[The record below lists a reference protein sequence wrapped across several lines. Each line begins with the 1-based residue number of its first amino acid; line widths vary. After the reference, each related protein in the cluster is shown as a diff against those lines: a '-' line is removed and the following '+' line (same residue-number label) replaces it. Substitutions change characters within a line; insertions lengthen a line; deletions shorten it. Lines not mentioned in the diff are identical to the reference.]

1 MAPGTQQA
9 LEQALQS
16 LGEATRDMGD
26 AASHNS
32 QSQAERAADQLN
44 RAQSAISQMRQKQ
57 TGTEMAGVMDQAK
70 KLAERQQGFDERLRK
85 NFGGGASG
93 DRSDQQNKQLSTQ
106 MAQEK
111 HREIDD
117 LHQLEHGMQQAAR
130 GMQNTQPDAA
140 KKLRDAIGE
149 MQQNE
154 LESRMRWTVDALN
167 KGMGSYAVMRE
178 APVTMA
184 LNQLKESL
192 QGAEG
197 AMNASGK
204 SGDSQ
209 EALRQALDRAEKLHR
224 DLEARAGGKEPGG
237 KEPGGNAPGGN
248 AQSGKEPGAN
258 GKGGQ
263 QAPGNQPGRRSG
275 SAPGGSFGPV
285 GPAGGGT
292 WDAMNMGG
300 RPAPD
305 QATVTRSYDDTIREM
320 ARMQQSVRS
329 DPATAKEMQ
338 DLMRQLQTLDPRR
351 FAADPA
357 RLAALEQQILA
368 EVEQAELILRRNLDN
383 AGGNVRT
390 TPEDSIPPGYSDAV
404 AEYFR
409 RLSH

>member
-1 MAPGTQQA
+1 MGSGGRMAPGTKQA
-9 LEQALQS
+9 LDQALQS
-16 LGEATRDMGD
+16 LSEATRDMGD

-57 TGTEMAGVMDQAK
+57 TGTEMGGVQDQAN
-70 KLAERQQGFDERLRK
+70 KLAQRQQSFDERLRK
-85 NFGGGASG
+85 SFGSGASG
-93 DRSDQQNKQLSTQ
+93 DRSDQQNRQLGAQ

-111 HREIDD
+111 QREIED
-117 LHQLEHGMQQAAR
+117 LHQLEHAMQQAAR
-130 GMQNTQPDAA
+130 GMQNTQPDAS

-184 LNQLKESL
+184 MNQLKESL
-192 QGAEG
+192 QGAAS
-197 AMNASGK
+197 AMNAGQ
-204 SGDSQ
+204 SGDPQ
-209 EALRQALDRAEKLHR
+209 DAVRQALNRAEKLHR
-224 DLEARAGGKEPGG
+224 DIETIAGGQNPGG
-237 KEPGGNAPGGN
+237 QNPGGQNPGGQN
-248 AQSGKEPGAN
+248 
-258 GKGGQ
+258 
-263 QAPGNQPGRRSG
+263 QANQPGPRSG
-275 SAPGGSFGPV
+275 SSATGGLGPV
-285 GPAGGGT
+285 SPSGGT
-292 WDAMNMGG
+292 WGAMNMGD

-305 QATVTRSYDDTIREM
+305 ASAVSRSYDETVREM
-320 ARMQQSVRS
+320 ARLQQSVRS
-329 DPATAKEMQ
+329 EPATAKEMQ

-351 FAADPA
+351 FQADPQ

-368 EVEQAELILRRNLDN
+368 DVEQAELILRRSLDN
-383 AGGNVRT
+383 SGGNVRT
-390 TPEDSIPPGYSDAV
+390 TLEDAVPPGYSDAV

>member
-1 MAPGTQQA
+1 
-9 LEQALQS
+9 
-16 LGEATRDMGD
+16 MGD

-57 TGTEMAGVMDQAK
+57 TGTEMGGVMDQAR
-70 KLAERQQGFDERLRK
+70 KLAERQQSFDERLRK
-85 NFGGGASG
+85 NFGGGAAG
-93 DRSDQQNKQLSTQ
+93 DRSEEQNKQLSSQ
-106 MAQEK
+106 MSQEK
-111 HREIDD
+111 QREIDD

-140 KKLRDAIGE
+140 RKLRDAIGDL
-149 MQQNE
+149 QQNE

-192 QGAEG
+192 QGAES
-197 AMNASGK
+197 AMNSSGK

-209 EALRQALDRAEKLHR
+209 EAMRQALERAEKLHQ
-224 DLEARAGGKEPGG
+224 DLEARAGGKEQ
-237 KEPGGNAPGGN
+237 A
-248 AQSGKEPGAN
+248 
-258 GKGGQ
+258 GGQ
-263 QAPGNQPGRRSG
+263 QAGSQPGQRTG
-275 SAPGGSFGPV
+275 SSAHGSFGPV

-292 WDAMNMGG
+292 WDAMNMGN

-305 QATVTRSYDDTIREM
+305 QATVSRSYDDTIREM
-320 ARMQQSVRS
+320 SRIQQSVRS

-368 EVEQAELILRRNLDN
+368 EVEQAELILRRNLDT
-383 AGGNVRT
+383 ATGNVRT
-390 TPEDSIPPGYSDAV
+390 NPEDSVPPGYSDAV

>member
-1 MAPGTQQA
+1 
-9 LEQALQS
+9 
-16 LGEATRDMGD
+16 
-26 AASHNS
+26 
-32 QSQAERAADQLN
+32 
-44 RAQSAISQMRQKQ
+44 
-57 TGTEMAGVMDQAK
+57 
-70 KLAERQQGFDERLRK
+70 
-85 NFGGGASG
+85 
-93 DRSDQQNKQLSTQ
+93 
-106 MAQEK
+106 
-111 HREIDD
+111 
-117 LHQLEHGMQQAAR
+117 MQQAAR

-140 KKLRDAIGE
+140 KKLRDAIGDL
-149 MQQNE
+149 QQNE

-192 QGAEG
+192 QGAES

-209 EALRQALDRAEKLHR
+209 EAMRQALDRAEKLHR

-237 KEPGGNAPGGN
+237 KEQGA
-248 AQSGKEPGAN
+248 SGKEGSSEQA
-258 GKGGQ
+258 GQ
-263 QAPGNQPGRRSG
+263 QAGGNQPGQRTG
-275 SAPGGSFGPV
+275 SSARGSLGPV

-292 WDAMNMGG
+292 WDAMNMGN

-305 QATVTRSYDDTIREM
+305 QATVQRSYDDTIREM
-320 ARMQQSVRS
+320 SRMQQSVRS

-368 EVEQAELILRRNLDN
+368 EVEQAELILRRNLDT
-383 AGGNVRT
+383 ATGNVRT
-390 TPEDSIPPGYSDAV
+390 TPEDSVPPGYSDAV